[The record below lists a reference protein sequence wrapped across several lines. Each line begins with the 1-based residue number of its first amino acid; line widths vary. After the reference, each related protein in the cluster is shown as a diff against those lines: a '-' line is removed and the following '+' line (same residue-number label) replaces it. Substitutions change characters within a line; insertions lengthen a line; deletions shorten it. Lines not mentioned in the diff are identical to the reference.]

1 MPSSLDGAFHYC
13 KWLTGRSGSHFSS
26 SFLLLPPARRRA
38 MEAVYAFCRAM
49 DDIVD
54 DEETEDR
61 GRRTEDRKRE
71 ELNRWRRELDACE
84 QGFPAHPIAVAI
96 AEIRQDYRLPM
107 DLFRKLIAGVE
118 MDLGQRRYGTFEEL
132 KVYCEHVASVVGLIS
147 VRVFGCRHPDADR
160 YAVDLGIALQL
171 TNILRDLK
179 ADAAAG
185 RIYLPAE
192 DLRRFGSSER
202 EILEGNLSGGLKKLL
217 EFQAGR
223 AWEYFGKAR
232 QALRSS
238 GEGRKLLPAR
248 IMAGVY
254 QRLLQR
260 IEEHNYDVFSEKIRI
275 SRWEQLRVVV
285 PFLLRQSIH
294 PSTGSG

>member
-1 MPSSLDGAFHYC
+1 MRDSFGEGAFRYC
-13 KWLTGRSGSHFSS
+13 RWLTGRSGSHFSS
-26 SFLLLPPARRRA
+26 SFLLLSAPRRRA

-54 DEETEDR
+54 REDAVPEEA
-61 GRRTEDRKRE
+61 RR
-71 ELNRWRRELDACE
+71 ELEAWRRELDACE
-84 QGFPAHPIAVAI
+84 QGFPSHPIAVAI
-96 AEIRQDYRLPM
+96 GEIRKRYGIPT
-107 DLFRKLIAGVE
+107 DLFRKLITGVE
-118 MDLGQRRYGTFEEL
+118 MDLGSRRYGTFEEL

-160 YAVDLGIALQL
+160 YAADLGIALQL

-192 DLRRFGSSER
+192 DFRRFGCSER
-202 EILEGNLSGGLKKLL
+202 ELLEGNLSGGLKKLL
-217 EFQAGR
+217 EFQAAR
-223 AWEYFGKAR
+223 AWEHFGKAR

-248 IMAGVY
+248 IMGGVY
-254 QRLLQR
+254 ARLLRR
-260 IEEHNYDVFSEKIRI
+260 IQESGYDVFSRRARV
-275 SRWEQLRVVV
+275 SVPAQLWVAAQCLVT
-285 PFLLRQSIH
+285 S
-294 PSTGSG
+294 SS

>member
-1 MPSSLDGAFHYC
+1 
-13 KWLTGRSGSHFSS
+13 
-26 SFLLLPPARRRA
+26 
-38 MEAVYAFCRAM
+38 
-49 DDIVD
+49 
-54 DEETEDR
+54 
-61 GRRTEDRKRE
+61 
-71 ELNRWRRELDACE
+71 
-84 QGFPAHPIAVAI
+84 
-96 AEIRQDYRLPM
+96 
-107 DLFRKLIAGVE
+107 
-118 MDLGQRRYGTFEEL
+118 
-132 KVYCEHVASVVGLIS
+132 
-147 VRVFGCRHPDADR
+147 
-160 YAVDLGIALQL
+160 
-171 TNILRDLK
+171 
-179 ADAAAG
+179 
-185 RIYLPAE
+185 
-192 DLRRFGSSER
+192 LRRFGSSER